1 VCFEDPFS
9 MRPVDSR
16 MCRVPNGCR
25 GKTDTSSD
33 GRGGVSVVGRL
44 VCVTKMKEKREVMK
58 QSRVGVAGKIR

>member
-1 VCFEDPFS
+1 

-44 VCVTKMKEKREVMK
+44 VCVTKMKEEEGGNEAIEGWSCR
-58 QSRVGVAGKIR
+58 